1 MVKLTSRDC
10 YPNWETQNVD
20 MWINH
25 DQNLYEFTY
34 RLLAKLGLYR
44 ASKELST
51 HLQGNTTPDGA
62 RFTYQAILYT
72 LSNMEV

>member
-1 MVKLTSRDC
+1 MRLTSRDC
-10 YPNWETQNVD
+10 YPSWEAQNVD

-34 RLLAKLGLYR
+34 KLLSKLGLHR
-44 ASKELST
+44 ASNELNNN
-51 HLQGNTTPDGA
+51 LQGTLTPDGA

>member
-1 MVKLTSRDC
+1 MRLTSRDC
-10 YPNWETQNVD
+10 YPSWETQNVD

-34 RLLAKLGLYR
+34 RLLSKLGLYR
-44 ASKELST
+44 ASKELDKN
-51 HLQGNTTPDGA
+51 LQGTLTPDGA

>member
-1 MVKLTSRDC
+1 MIKLTSRDC
-10 YPNWETQNVD
+10 YPNWEFQNVD

-34 RLLAKLGLYR
+34 RLLSKLGLYR
-44 ASKELST
+44 ASKELDKN
-51 HLQGNTTPDGA
+51 LQGTLTPDGA

>member
-1 MVKLTSRDC
+1 MRLTSRDC
-10 YPNWETQNVD
+10 YPSWETQNVSI
-20 MWINH
+20 WINH

-34 RLLAKLGLYR
+34 RLLSKLGLYR
-44 ASKELST
+44 ASKELDNN
-51 HLQGNTTPDGA
+51 LQGTLTPDGA

>member
-1 MVKLTSRDC
+1 MRLTSRDC

-34 RLLAKLGLYR
+34 RLLSKLGLYR
-44 ASKELST
+44 ASKELDKNLRRT
-51 HLQGNTTPDGA
+51 LTPDGA